1 MLKKPDVLE
10 KNKFHI
16 RVQHLQIYQN
26 QIVLSLSFFCVAQ
39 CNLSSTASCTVQGTA
54 IEEEKGGGS
63 KSKMCQ

>member
-26 QIVLSLSFFCVAQ
+26 QIVLPLSFFCVAK
-39 CNLSSTASCTVQGTA
+39 CNQQKILIIQLFFNSFVITITYSINQ
-54 IEEEKGGGS
+54 
-63 KSKMCQ
+63 